1 MMKRALKILLVIPAV
16 LALLIITMCAVI
28 VIRMNSQVKS
38 FDRSEV
44 DVSQVKDGIY
54 EGRSETDM
62 VKVDVRVTV
71 SNGDISD
78 IEIVKHECGKGKIA
92 NVIVEE
98 MIEKDDVEVDAVSG
112 ATFSSEVIKDAV
124 RNALRKGK

>member
-1 MMKRALKILLVIPAV
+1 MKRALKILLVIPVV

-38 FDRSEV
+38 FDRSEI

>member
-1 MMKRALKILLVIPAV
+1 MKRALKILLIIPAV

-78 IEIVKHECGKGKIA
+78 IEIVRHECGKGKIA
-92 NVIVEE
+92 NVIVED

>member
-1 MMKRALKILLVIPAV
+1 MKRSLKILFMIPAGF
-16 LALLIITMCAVI
+16 ALFIITICAVI
-28 VIRMNSQVKS
+28 FIRINSQVKS

-62 VKVDVRVTV
+62 VKVDVKVTV
-71 SNGDISD
+71 SDGDISD
-78 IEIVKHECGKGKIA
+78 IEIVRHECGKGKIA
-92 NVIVEE
+92 NVIVDD
-98 MIEKDDVEVDAVSG
+98 MVEKDDVEVDAVSG

-124 RNALRKGK
+124 RSALRKGR

>member
-1 MMKRALKILLVIPAV
+1 MKQALKILLVIPAV

-78 IEIVKHECGKGKIA
+78 IEIVRHECGKGKIA
-92 NVIVEE
+92 HVIVED

-112 ATFSSEVIKDAV
+112 ATISSEVIKDAV

>member
-1 MMKRALKILLVIPAV
+1 MKRSLKILLMIPAV
-16 LALLIITMCAVI
+16 FALIIFTICAVI
-28 VIRMNSQVKS
+28 FIRMNSQVKS

-62 VKVDVRVTV
+62 VKVDVKVTV

-78 IEIVKHECGKGKIA
+78 IEIVRHECGKGKIA
-92 NVIVEE
+92 NVIVDD
-98 MIEKDDVEVDAVSG
+98 MVEKGDVEVDAVSG

-124 RNALRKGK
+124 RSALRKCR

>member
-1 MMKRALKILLVIPAV
+1 MKRALKILLVIPAV

-28 VIRMNSQVKS
+28 VLRMNSQVKS

-92 NVIVEE
+92 NVIVKD

>member
-1 MMKRALKILLVIPAV
+1 MKRALKILLIIPAV
-16 LALLIITMCAVI
+16 LALFIITICAVI

-38 FDRSEV
+38 FDRSEI

-78 IEIVKHECGKGKIA
+78 IEIVRHECGKGKIA
-92 NVIVEE
+92 NVIVED

>member
-1 MMKRALKILLVIPAV
+1 MKRALKILLVIPAV

-78 IEIVKHECGKGKIA
+78 IEIVRHECGKGKIA
-92 NVIVEE
+92 NVIVED
-98 MIEKDDVEVDAVSG
+98 MIEKDDIEVDAVSG

>member
-1 MMKRALKILLVIPAV
+1 MKRSLKILLMIPAGFV
-16 LALLIITMCAVI
+16 LFIITICAVI
-28 VIRMNSQVKS
+28 FIRMNSQVKS

-62 VKVDVRVTV
+62 VKVDVKVTV
-71 SNGDISD
+71 SDGDISD
-78 IEIVKHECGKGKIA
+78 IEIVRHECGKGKIA
-92 NVIVEE
+92 NVIVDD
-98 MIEKDDVEVDAVSG
+98 MVEKDDVEVDAVSG

-124 RNALRKGK
+124 RSALRKGR

>member
-1 MMKRALKILLVIPAV
+1 MKRALKILLVIPAV
-16 LALLIITMCAVI
+16 LALFIITICAVI

-38 FDRSEV
+38 FDRSEI

-78 IEIVKHECGKGKIA
+78 IEIVRHECGKGKIA
-92 NVIVEE
+92 NVIVED

>member
-1 MMKRALKILLVIPAV
+1 MKRALKILLIISAV
-16 LALLIITMCAVI
+16 FALFIITICAVI

-78 IEIVKHECGKGKIA
+78 IEIVRHECGKGKIA
-92 NVIVEE
+92 NVIVED

>member
-1 MMKRALKILLVIPAV
+1 MKRALKILLVIPAV

-38 FDRSEV
+38 FDSSEV

-78 IEIVKHECGKGKIA
+78 IEIVRHECGKGKIA
-92 NVIVEE
+92 NVIVED

>member
-1 MMKRALKILLVIPAV
+1 MKRALKILLIIPAV

-78 IEIVKHECGKGKIA
+78 IEIVRHECGKGKIA

>member
-1 MMKRALKILLVIPAV
+1 MKRALKILLVIPAV

-28 VIRMNSQVKS
+28 VLRMNSQVKS

-92 NVIVEE
+92 NVIVED

>member
-1 MMKRALKILLVIPAV
+1 MKQALKILLVIPAV

-78 IEIVKHECGKGKIA
+78 IEIVRHECGKGKIA
-92 NVIVEE
+92 NVIVED

>member
-1 MMKRALKILLVIPAV
+1 MKRALKILLPAV

-38 FDRSEV
+38 FDRSEI

>member
-1 MMKRALKILLVIPAV
+1 MKRALKILLVIPAV

-38 FDRSEV
+38 FDRSEI

>member
-1 MMKRALKILLVIPAV
+1 MKRALKILLVIPAV

-38 FDRSEV
+38 FDRSEI

-78 IEIVKHECGKGKIA
+78 IEIVRHECGKGKIA
-92 NVIVEE
+92 NVIVED

>member
-1 MMKRALKILLVIPAV
+1 MKRVLKILLIIPAV
-16 LALLIITMCAVI
+16 FALFIITICAVT

-78 IEIVKHECGKGKIA
+78 IEIVRHECGKGKIA
-92 NVIVEE
+92 NVIVED

>member
-1 MMKRALKILLVIPAV
+1 MKRALKILLVIPAV

-38 FDRSEV
+38 FDRSEI

-78 IEIVKHECGKGKIA
+78 IEIVRHECGKGKIA

>member
-1 MMKRALKILLVIPAV
+1 MKRALKILLIIPAV
-16 LALLIITMCAVI
+16 LALFIITICAVI

-38 FDRSEV
+38 FDRSEI

>member
-1 MMKRALKILLVIPAV
+1 MKRALKILLVIPAV

-78 IEIVKHECGKGKIA
+78 IEIVRHECGKGKIA
-92 NVIVEE
+92 NVIVED
-98 MIEKDDVEVDAVSG
+98 MIEKDDVKVDAVSG

>member
-1 MMKRALKILLVIPAV
+1 MKRALKILLVIPAV

-78 IEIVKHECGKGKIA
+78 IEIVRHECGKGKIA
-92 NVIVEE
+92 NVIVED
-98 MIEKDDVEVDAVSG
+98 MIKKDDVEVDAVSG

>member
-1 MMKRALKILLVIPAV
+1 MKRALKILLVIPAV

-38 FDRSEV
+38 FDRSDI

-78 IEIVKHECGKGKIA
+78 IEIVRHECGKGKIA
-92 NVIVEE
+92 NVIVED

>member
-1 MMKRALKILLVIPAV
+1 MKRSLKILLMIPAV
-16 LALLIITMCAVI
+16 FALFIFTICAVI
-28 VIRMNSQVKS
+28 FIRMNSQVKS

-62 VKVDVRVTV
+62 VKVDVKVTV
-71 SNGDISD
+71 SDGDISD
-78 IEIVKHECGKGKIA
+78 IEIVGHECGKGKIA
-92 NVIVEE
+92 NVIVDD
-98 MIEKDDVEVDAVSG
+98 MVEKDDVEVDAVSG

-124 RNALRKGK
+124 RSALRKGR